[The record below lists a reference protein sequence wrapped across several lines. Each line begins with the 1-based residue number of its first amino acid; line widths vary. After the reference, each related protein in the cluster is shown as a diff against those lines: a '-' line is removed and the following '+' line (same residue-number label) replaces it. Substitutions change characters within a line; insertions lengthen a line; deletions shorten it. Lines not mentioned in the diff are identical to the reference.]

1 MQTTLGNRTST
12 STNLTP
18 VQRKTSNN
26 IFSNF
31 KFNRKA
37 FEGKGLLVLIA
48 VLQIIMILL
57 IINPVA
63 LIQQFQNQQLINE
76 VAGKVEIT
84 SGETPVIATV
94 TNPDELRNANGAQA
108 QVYKDAEMGDYV
120 LGYSD
125 RLIIYRRSTGTIIYD
140 GVTPSGLVNEAQQA
154 IIEKLTTKAKDR
166 SLISQDSTEIPQI
179 SLITDIDTLRKTDPA
194 FYAPA
199 KNNDIVGLFAQAQII
214 VLYNQ
219 ESDSIVN
226 TGKYSTSIQGL

>member
-1 MQTTLGNRTST
+1 MQTTLGNRAST

-18 VQRKTSNN
+18 VQKKTSNN
-26 IFSNF
+26 FLSNL

-63 LIQQFQNQQLINE
+63 IIQQLQNQQLINE
-76 VAGKVEIT
+76 VASKVEIT

-94 TNPDELRNANGAQA
+94 TDPEELRNANGAQA
-108 QVYKDAEMGDYV
+108 QVYKDAQSGDYV

-125 RLIIYRRSTGTIIYD
+125 RLIIYRRASGTIIYD
-140 GVTPSGLVNEAQQA
+140 GVTPSGLVNQAQEL
-154 IIEKLTTKAKDR
+154 IIEKITTKAKDR

-179 SLITDIDTLRKTDPA
+179 SLITDIDTLKKTDPT
-194 FYAPA
+194 FYATA